1 MYSTAVYSIYNH
13 SKPFKQGFPGKSQF
27 LSGWTA
33 LVEGILFLNLDAFN
47 WEISFRKSTHM
58 VIGVL
63 REGGKEN
70 RVALLP
76 ENVSALVK
84 RTNTVLIES
93 DAGTSSCA
101 SNEEY
106 VDAGARI
113 QTKQYIVRESDIVLK
128 VNPPEEDEIP
138 RGGILVSILN
148 PLVNTAVVKRIA
160 ESGSTAFSL
169 DMIPRSSRAQAVDI
183 LSSMATIAGYK
194 AVLVAASKLPNFF
207 PMFMSAS
214 GTIKPSKVLVLG
226 AGVAGLQALATAR
239 KLGAVV
245 EVFDVRPTVKEEV
258 ESLGGKFIEVEG
270 AREDTSAGG
279 YAVEQAEEYRKK
291 QQELIHEHA
300 IRSNVVITT
309 AQVPGK
315 KAPLL
320 LRKETVEA
328 MHPGSVII
336 DMAAGSGGNCEL
348 TVKDETIIHKQVRII
363 GNSNFPS
370 KMPADASK
378 MLGNNY
384 INFLN
389 LLISKEGALN
399 LDFED
404 EILKSTCITLE
415 GKIVNEKVL
424 EVINFEDE

>member
-1 MYSTAVYSIYNH
+1 MI
-13 SKPFKQGFPGKSQF
+13 
-27 LSGWTA
+27 
-33 LVEGILFLNLDAFN
+33 
-47 WEISFRKSTHM
+47 
-58 VIGVL
+58 IGVL

-76 ENVSALVK
+76 ENVTALISK
-84 RTNTVLIES
+84 NNTVFIES

-101 SNEEY
+101 GNEQY
-106 VDAGARI
+106 VDAGAQI
-113 QTKQYIVRESDIVLK
+113 QTKEFILKECDIILK
-128 VNPPEEDEIP
+128 INPPSEKEIP
-138 RGGILVSILN
+138 AGKIIISILN
-148 PLVNTAVVKRIA
+148 PLINTGLAKQIA

-194 AVLVAASKLPNFF
+194 AVLVAASKLPSFF

-214 GTIKPSKVLVLG
+214 GTIRPSRVLVLG

-239 KLGAVV
+239 KLGAIV
-245 EVFDVRPTVKEEV
+245 EVFDVRPAVKEEV
-258 ESLGGKFIEVEG
+258 QSLGGKFIEVEG
-270 AREDTSAGG
+270 SRDEAASGG
-279 YAVEQAEEYRKK
+279 YAVEQNEEYKRK
-291 QQELIHEHA
+291 QGELIHDHA

-309 AQVPGK
+309 AQIPGK
-315 KAPLL
+315 KAPILL
-320 LRKETVEA
+320 KRDTVEA
-328 MHPGSVII
+328 MQPGSVII

-378 MLGNNY
+378 MLGTNY
-384 INFLN
+384 VNFLN
-389 LLISKEGALN
+389 MFINEEGLMN

-404 EILKSTCITLE
+404 EILNSTCITHE
-415 GKIVNEKVL
+415 GKIVNERVL
-424 EVINFEDE
+424 EVINFENE